1 MVNGYLD
8 CMVKKNRE
16 GNPIF
21 PTAAQEDAVLAIKP
35 LISRQECARWKWL
48 EYKLGKLLI
57 AMGRNAKAR
66 DVLAPFVLRKS
77 KEAYAWATYGET
89 FLPERP
95 ELYAACI
102 FRALQLSKD
111 PMYALSYHEVA
122 IGLFAQMGDYA
133 AARLEAET
141 VSTCRHENGWS
152 QSPVVQRAQQESWYS
167 SSEPSEDNMPKYR
180 ALGADAEATLEA
192 YVPKVDFYLEW
203 TAPKKGL
210 AGIDTFPSPIYT
222 LDRAERLCLHDANL
236 SKNYEPGRV
245 YTASLDKNGLRI
257 YGIAV
262 PSDNKRME
270 GVFVRSFEGVFEA
283 VKSYGFVHTS
293 SDDVWIPE
301 RLVKE
306 HALTTLARVKGQTVA
321 SFRKKKGSNDGGWT
335 QEPRI
340 LEVVLPSPGEGCK
353 EIEGAVRIA
362 RGGFGFVSDEF
373 FIPPKLVADCDLRDG
388 DTVKGIAVKS
398 WNKKKRQWSWAVNK
412 IVDRTDV
419 DIVNDASEIL

>member
-1 MVNGYLD
+1 
-8 CMVKKNRE
+8 
-16 GNPIF
+16 
-21 PTAAQEDAVLAIKP
+21 
-35 LISRQECARWKWL
+35 
-48 EYKLGKLLI
+48 
-57 AMGRNAKAR
+57 MGRNAEAR

-111 PMYALSYHEVA
+111 PKYALSYHEAA

-141 VSTCRHENGWS
+141 VSTCRYENGWS
-152 QSPVVQRAQQESWYS
+152 ASPVVQRAQQESWYS
-167 SSEPSEDNMPKYR
+167 SSEPSEDNTPKYR
-180 ALGADAEATLEA
+180 ALGADAKATLEA

-203 TAPKKGL
+203 TAPEKGL

-236 SKNYEPGRV
+236 AKSYEPGRV
-245 YTASLDKNGLRI
+245 YSASLDKNGLRI
-257 YGIAV
+257 YGNAV

-270 GVFVRSFEGVFEA
+270 GVFVRDFEGVFEA
-283 VKSYGFVHTS
+283 VKSYGFVHTRS
-293 SDDVWIPE
+293 GDVWIPE

-306 HALTTLARVKGQTVA
+306 HGLTSLARVKGQTVA
-321 SFRKKKGSNDGGWT
+321 SFRKKKGSNDGEWT
-335 QEPRI
+335 QNPRI
-340 LEVVLPSPGEGCK
+340 LEVVQPSPEEGCK
-353 EIEGAVRIA
+353 EIEGTVRIA
-362 RGGFGFVSDEF
+362 RGGFGFISEDF
-373 FIPPKLVADCDLRDG
+373 FIPPRLVEECDLRDG

-398 WNKKKRQWSWAVNK
+398 WNKKKRQWSWTVSK
-412 IVDRTDV
+412 IIDRVDSDAADDV
-419 DIVNDASEIL
+419 VESL